1 MKGNNTDEENLKKS
15 HESVGQIK
23 ELLKKGEVIKW
34 YRRKQVNLLIFLR
47 NTVLFIVISFLVGI
61 VFFVIID
68 PSMLALM
75 IITFIIIDIIL
86 ISKALRK
93 SRKMRL
99 NLTHSELKDYNEIV
113 MITNMRYI
121 FKNYYYLNHQI
132 SNLFDDG
139 VVTQINDIV
148 LLDLKFVDYT
158 IINNIFKKIY
168 IWVGYF
174 GGAPDFEIYFFH
186 DKENDINSV
195 FNILKDLIPLEL
207 IESTKSAEKYR
218 RIGKPNI

>member
-168 IWVGYF
+168 IF
-174 GGAPDFEIYFFH
+174 
-186 DKENDINSV
+186 S
-195 FNILKDLIPLEL
+195 
-207 IESTKSAEKYR
+207 S
-218 RIGKPNI
+218 